1 MKNEWGEVNKAIRDK
16 AVVAMAQM
24 ECQRHDDGWDSAQ
37 WFDGKKVN
45 EVLLCQDFLSRYPVK
60 CINGRFFSVDGMLSD
75 GEMERRLYEIVK
87 PYLVSGVEKKVRQ
100 IVAALKLEAHAD
112 EMPPQLDRIHVANGT
127 YYLNGALQKEK
138 EFCLNRLPVAYNPQA
153 PEPVRWLKFL
163 SELLE
168 PEDIP
173 TLQEFMGY
181 CLLPTNKAQMMMSI
195 IGKGGEGKSR
205 VGLVMRS
212 ILGDNMNVS
221 NIQKVETNRF
231 ARADLEYKLLMVDD
245 DMKTEA
251 LNQTNYIKSIV
262 TMEDKMDMERKGQQ
276 SVQGVLYVRFLCFG
290 NGALSALYDR
300 SYGFYRRQL
309 ILVAREPQA
318 GRKDDK
324 FLIEKLR
331 GETEGIFLW
340 CLAGLKRLIA
350 NGYDF
355 TVSDRARRNLQAAIE
370 DGNNV
375 IGFMNSDGYIR
386 LEKGTMATSK
396 ALYQAYGRWCEDN
409 MEKAISARSF
419 SSYLS
424 QNEKKY
430 GIKHSTNIPAANG
443 KNARGFT
450 GVHVQVRTDCFQ

>member
-1 MKNEWGEVNKAIRDK
+1 
-16 AVVAMAQM
+16 M
-24 ECQRHDDGWDSAQ
+24 EPMERQRLDNGWDAAP

-100 IVAALKLEAHAD
+100 IVAALKLEAHAG
-112 EMPPQLDRIHVANGT
+112 EMPLQLDRIHVANGT
-127 YYLNGALQKEK
+127 YYLKGTFQKEK

-331 GETEGIFLW
+331 AETEGIFLW
-340 CLAGLKRLIA
+340 CLVGLKRLIA

-355 TVSDRARRNLQAAIE
+355 TVSDRAKHNLQAAIE

-396 ALYQAYGRWCEDN
+396 ALYQAYGGARTIWKRLSAPEALAAICHRMKRN
-409 MEKAISARSF
+409 ME
-419 SSYLS
+419 LS
-424 QNEKKY
+424 TLPIYRRPTERMPE
-430 GIKHSTNIPAANG
+430 GL
-443 KNARGFT
+443 
-450 GVHVQVRTDCFQ
+450 